1 MKKQKQ
7 KKVFKK
13 GIDAIVKII
22 TCLLFFIVLG
32 VEGKSFILTIIIK
45 LGGSILLFYFMLLL
59 DKYGRI

>member
-7 KKVFKK
+7 KKVFKRW
-13 GIDAIVKII
+13 IDAVIKII

-32 VEGKSFILTIIIK
+32 IEGKTFILTILIK
-45 LGGSILLFYFMLLL
+45 LTGSGLLLFNMLLL